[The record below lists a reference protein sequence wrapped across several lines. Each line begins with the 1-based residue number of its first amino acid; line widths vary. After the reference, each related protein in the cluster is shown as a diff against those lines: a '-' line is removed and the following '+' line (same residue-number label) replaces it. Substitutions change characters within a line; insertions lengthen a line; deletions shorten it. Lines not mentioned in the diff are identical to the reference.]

1 MKRRVIIY
9 ARVST
14 IMQEEKDSLEFQ
26 IKKCKE
32 YCSLYDYEIVDV
44 VTDVE
49 SGWHDDREGFLKLK
63 KLITH
68 NVFDLLLV
76 YETSRISR
84 KMVTLLSF
92 INELMANKIG
102 FLAISQKDIDTS
114 TDIGMLIFQII
125 SSLAEYERKLISA
138 RVKSS
143 KLARAKAGKWQGG
156 TKPLGYDIVNKK
168 LIPNAIEAI
177 TIRKMF
183 QYYIETQ
190 SLAKT
195 AKKFDRKMASIR
207 WILTNPLYIGKL
219 KWGQKEKDPITGK

>member
-76 YETSRISR
+76 YETSRI
-84 KMVTLLSF
+84 
-92 INELMANKIG
+92 
-102 FLAISQKDIDTS
+102 
-114 TDIGMLIFQII
+114 
-125 SSLAEYERKLISA
+125 
-138 RVKSS
+138 
-143 KLARAKAGKWQGG
+143 
-156 TKPLGYDIVNKK
+156 
-168 LIPNAIEAI
+168 
-177 TIRKMF
+177 
-183 QYYIETQ
+183 
-190 SLAKT
+190 
-195 AKKFDRKMASIR
+195 
-207 WILTNPLYIGKL
+207 
-219 KWGQKEKDPITGK
+219 